1 MAASEVVASYK
12 KLGLVEEAF
21 RSLKVEAFVLRK
33 IVSGGQTG
41 ADRAGLDFAIEA
53 GIEHGGFV
61 PRGLESVS
69 FAVESDSK
77 AFES

>member
-1 MAASEVVASYK
+1 
-12 KLGLVEEAF
+12 
-21 RSLKVEAFVLRK
+21 VLRK

-53 GIEHGGFV
+53 GIEHGAFV

-77 AFES
+77 AFESQLFI